1 MDNYIVMSLINKITL
16 FTLKTASLTTTASQN
31 MTSGFELIM
40 AVHNLKQIFTEM
52 ALWLL
57 LSVPNF
63 HITRIRNIST
73 IEVRLPSHS
82 NYYLIP

>member
-1 MDNYIVMSLINKITL
+1 MSLINKITL
-16 FTLKTASLTTTASQN
+16 FTLKTALLTTTASQN

-40 AVHNLKQIFTEM
+40 AVYNLKQTFTEM

-57 LSVPNF
+57 LSVPSF
-63 HITRIRNIST
+63 HTTRIRYIST